1 MANANE
7 LKRKID
13 MHVLADKLGIKR
25 GKGDGANY
33 HSPLSKDEKPS
44 LSIFERD
51 GVFMFKDHSSG
62 KAGSCIDLVCLVNDC
77 EVGDAMRWLHE
88 AFGIP
93 FDTPNSPNA
102 PRRQKSVVDYIA
114 ERAVQHAAG
123 CRDYL
128 TGRGISEAVIDRA
141 IKCRTLGMN
150 NWTSESKKEGELGYG
165 GDGVCFLIYDANGM
179 PIGADTR
186 YFDPEKNGGTKTN
199 SQGTKSACWTSD
211 PRRLKSAHAVFIV
224 ESSINA
230 LSIDTA
236 DIPYTA
242 AVAIRGIANI
252 ESIDWSFLHGKQ
264 VYLCLDNDDVI
275 EEGPRKGERPGPD
288 AEAKLYE
295 LITAMNIGA
304 ICVDKSGWRYDR
316 ADECDEKLVGKSIN
330 DVNDYLCARDPDTL
344 KRALQNLE
352 TCIIPGMY
360 TDKARRKGKMRVYLP
375 EHDFAQYWRYY
386 TRPDFMHVITK
397 RGVSA
402 EEAEED
408 GGEEKAPEFA
418 DLATF
423 RVASFSRVTIAGYSA
438 TTSGAADN
446 DPSTQF
452 AVSVQTARN
461 GARLTRAVLN
471 DHEVHNAASWN
482 QFGTVFD
489 PKAFARMVN
498 ILERTSSLGA
508 RNAVNYV
515 GLCWKDQ
522 RLTVNEGTDCYFVDP
537 AQQCT
542 YSGLTFNNGPESDAA
557 PIIAAYQATMHKNA
571 AMIPLAWALGAHLK
585 CIFGFWP
592 HFTMQAGKNAGK
604 STLIKAMERT
614 IGFKMLSGQSLQTEF
629 RLMTASSYTSHP
641 VGFEELSARGQQIID
656 KAVSI
661 LQESYNYSPTKRG
674 AQMLEFVLCAPI
686 MLAGE
691 DVPVKSIL
699 GKLVRCD
706 LTNKKGT
713 PIDPNMPVFPVK
725 QWLQYLATLD
735 ADVIRSKLARNE
747 KNMRGKLS
755 ESTEGGGNR
764 IVQNYAA
771 IATAWSLLCDF
782 AGIDKDQG
790 GFPQDLLDEM
800 NRHLRETV
808 SDRSPWTWIM
818 ESSLAA
824 IDARSFNYPHLF
836 DTIDGVEC
844 LVVRPAH
851 IMEYMSVTPALR
863 GKFDALPVKTAGVFE
878 KQLEEAGVVFKSG
891 VERVIMNRRI
901 QRMSAISLSKLA
913 EFGLTVAVDLNH
925 QRENA

>member
-1 MANANE
+1 MANASE
-7 LKRKID
+7 LKRIID
-13 MHVLADKLGIKR
+13 LHVLADKLGLKR
-25 GKGDGANY
+25 GKGEGANY
-33 HSPLSKDEKPS
+33 HSPHSTDSKPS
-44 LSIFERD
+44 LSIFEKD
-51 GVFMFKDHSSG
+51 GVRMFKDHSANIG
-62 KAGSCIDLVCLVNDC
+62 GSCIDLVCHVQGC
-77 EVGDAMRWLHE
+77 EVPEAMRYLHDT
-88 AFGIP
+88 FGIERDKP
-93 FDTPNSPNA
+93 KGSNA
-102 PRRQKSVVDYIA
+102 PRRTKTAVDYIA
-114 ERAVQHAAG
+114 ERALQHAQG
-123 CRDYL
+123 CREYL
-128 TGRGISEAVIDRA
+128 TGRGISDAAIDRA
-141 IKCRTLGMN
+141 IKARTLGMN
-150 NWTSESKKEGELGYG
+150 NWTSDSKKEGELGYG
-165 GDGVCFLIYDANGM
+165 GDGVCFLIYDANGF

-186 YFDPEKNGGTKTN
+186 YFDPAKNGDTKTN
-199 SQGTKSACWTSD
+199 SQGTKSAGWTAD
-211 PRRLKSAHAVFIV
+211 PRKLKAATSVFIV

-242 AVAIRGIANI
+242 SFAIRGIANI
-252 ESIDWSFLHGKQ
+252 DAIDWSFLHGKQ
-264 VYLCLDNDDVI
+264 VYLCLDND
-275 EEGPRKGERPGPD
+275 EPNEKGHAPGPE
-288 AEAKLYE
+288 AEALLYE
-295 LITAMNIGA
+295 KLTAMNIGA
-304 ICVDKSGWRYDR
+304 ICVDKSGWRYDS
-316 ADECDEKLVGKSIN
+316 ADDCKPDQVGKSIN
-330 DVNDYLCARDPDTL
+330 DVNDYLQARDPATL
-344 KRALQNLE
+344 KSALQVLE

-360 TDKARRKGKMRVYLP
+360 TEKTRRKGRMRVYLP
-375 EHDFAQYWRYY
+375 DHDFAQYGRYY
-386 TRPDFMHVITK
+386 TRTDFMHVITK

-402 EEAEED
+402 EEAEEN
-408 GGEEKAPEFA
+408 GGEVKAPEFA

-461 GARLTRAVLN
+461 GAKLTRAVLN
-471 DHEVHNAASWN
+471 DNEVHNAASWN

-522 RLTVNEGTDCYFVDP
+522 RLAVNEGSDCYFTDP

-542 YSGLTFNNGPESDAA
+542 YSGLTFNNGTQADAA
-557 PIIAAYQATMHKNA
+557 PVIDAYQATMTQNA
-571 AMIPLAWALGAHLK
+571 AMIPFVWALGAHLK

-592 HFTMQAGKNAGK
+592 HFTMQAGKGSGK

-614 IGFKMLSGQSLQTEF
+614 IGFKMLSGQSVQTEF
-629 RLMTASSYTSHP
+629 RLLTASSYTSHP

-674 AQMLEFVLCAPI
+674 AQMLEFVLCAPV

-706 LTNKKGT
+706 LTGKKGT

-725 QWLQYLATLD
+725 QWLQFLATLD
-735 ADVIRSKLARNE
+735 PDVIRGKLEANE
-747 KNMRGKLS
+747 RNMRGKLS
-755 ESTEGGGNR
+755 ESTESGGNR
-764 IVQNYAA
+764 IVLNYAA
-771 IATAWSLLCDF
+771 LATAWGLLCDF
-782 AGIDKDQG
+782 AGIDKAQG
-790 GFPQDLLDEM
+790 GFPHDLLDEM

-818 ESSLAA
+818 ESSLSA
-824 IDARSFNYPHLF
+824 IDARTFGYPHLF
-836 DTIDGVEC
+836 DTVDGVEC
-844 LVVRPAH
+844 ILVRPSH

-878 KQLEEAGVVFKSG
+878 KQMEEAGVVYKSG
-891 VERVIMNRRI
+891 LERVIMNRRI
-901 QRMSAISLSKLA
+901 QRLSAISLSKLA

-925 QRENA
+925 VRENG